1 MLVITCLWQNEAF
14 LKLCQ
19 DDQKM
24 ILGDPCDVLLNCAVL
39 LGVLGLTIT
48 VRKVFK
54 YGVFSGPFFAYL
66 DKFYAVNAFTKTY
79 LD

>member
-24 ILGDPCDVLLNCAVL
+24 ILGDLCDVLLNCAVL

-48 VRKVFK
+48 V
-54 YGVFSGPFFAYL
+54 
-66 DKFYAVNAFTKTY
+66 
-79 LD
+79 